1 MTQTKNPINYA
12 VPIKEFAAQLAI
24 SKSGLWEKL
33 NPRSRY
39 FDSDMP
45 QPFKI
50 GRATRFLQ
58 SQIDDYIKAK
68 ICASRSRSADGI
80 NQKTK
85 TNNETLG
92 SSGLRIRVVQD
103 GE

>member
-1 MTQTKNPINYA
+1 MTQTKTTINHA

-39 FDSDMP
+39 FDPDMP

-50 GRATRFLQ
+50 GRSTRFLQ
-58 SQIDDYIKAK
+58 SQIDDYINAK
-68 ICASRSRSADGI
+68 ICASRIKSKDEGGQ
-80 NQKTK
+80 NG
-85 TNNETLG
+85 N
-92 SSGLRIRVVQD
+92 
-103 GE
+103 